1 MVAVVKEVGGEEE
14 EDEKGEDKEE
24 VERGEEGEGEVEEEE
39 DGEGEREVE
48 EEEDDEEGSAKILPS
63 TEPRL
68 L

>member
-1 MVAVVKEVGGEEE
+1 MVAVVKEVGGGEE
-14 EDEKGEDKEE
+14 EDGKGEDKEE
-24 VERGEEGEGEVEEEE
+24 VEGGEEGEGEVEE

-48 EEEDDEEGSAKILPS
+48 EDDEDEEGSAIILPS